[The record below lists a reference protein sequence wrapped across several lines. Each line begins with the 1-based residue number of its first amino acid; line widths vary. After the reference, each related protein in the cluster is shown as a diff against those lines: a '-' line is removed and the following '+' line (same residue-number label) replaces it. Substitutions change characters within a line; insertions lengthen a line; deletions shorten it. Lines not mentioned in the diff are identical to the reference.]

1 MEAITRME
9 CRLLHGYDLDFSPN
23 KWRWKFGPALN
34 LLLFLLLLL
43 VILLLFLVLLLGSL
57 LSRGLLLTL
66 RSLRISGLLP
76 GRTPNHLGSFLA
88 GRFENSANF
97 SFHIDSSHSARITS
111 APPSYNFLRSP

>member
-43 VILLLFLVLLLGSL
+43 VILFLFLVLLLGSL
-57 LSRGLLLTL
+57 LSGGLLLTL
-66 RSLRISGLLP
+66 RSLRMSVLLSYLENMWMVGGCFWVKDSGSRPFLIALFL
-76 GRTPNHLGSFLA
+76 NCSFCLSA
-88 GRFENSANF
+88 SSLNS
-97 SFHIDSSHSARITS
+97 
-111 APPSYNFLRSP
+111 

>member
-1 MEAITRME
+1 MECRLLHGYDLDFRNPLGMEAITRME

-43 VILLLFLVLLLGSL
+43 VILFLFLVLLLGGL

-66 RSLRISGLLP
+66 RSLRISGLLA
-76 GRTPNHLGSFLA
+76 R
-88 GRFENSANF
+88 
-97 SFHIDSSHSARITS
+97 SHSEPLGQLLGGA
-111 APPSYNFLRSP
+111 L